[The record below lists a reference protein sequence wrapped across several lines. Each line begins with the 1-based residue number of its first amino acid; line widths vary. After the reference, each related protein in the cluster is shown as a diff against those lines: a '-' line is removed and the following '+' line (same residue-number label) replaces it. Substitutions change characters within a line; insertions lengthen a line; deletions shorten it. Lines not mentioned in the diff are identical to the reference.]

1 MEQKK
6 LSLNEKAALLQKRFR
21 DNPSFTIADARSV
34 LQEKPSTLN
43 WTLYNLTQNGLIS
56 RIGQG
61 LYSFQHKQETAFQP
75 ILSNLGSRILGIL
88 KETGYDF
95 FVSGLDILSVFMEH
109 VPESYPHLLF
119 VEKGS
124 IDEVADLLTKNGV
137 DIIPDDQVKKYPA
150 IRRISSV
157 GEVVLLITTR
167 EFTYAENGLAS
178 VEKAFVDLYYEV
190 SRRDYPLSLQEL
202 VRIFLNMRRRI
213 ALNTSRLIKIASRRN
228 IHPDIRFIVDHGAIT
243 NAAHEFVNFLKKMGE

>member
-6 LSLNEKAALLQKRFR
+6 LSLKEKADLLQGRFH
-21 DNPSFTIADARSV
+21 DNPSFSIADARAV

-43 WTLYNLTQNGLIS
+43 WTLYNLTRNGHIA
-56 RIGQG
+56 RIGKG
-61 LYSFQHKQETAFQP
+61 LYSYQHKQENAFQP
-75 ILSNLGSRILGIL
+75 ILSNLGGRVLGIL

-95 FVSGLDILSVFMEH
+95 FISGLDILNVFMDH

-119 VEKGS
+119 AEKEG
-124 IDEVADLLTKNGV
+124 IDDVSDLLSKSRV
-137 DIIPDDQVKKYPA
+137 DVIPDGQIKKYPT

-157 GEVVLLITTR
+157 GEVVLLIPTR

-190 SRRDYPLSLQEL
+190 SRRDYPLSMQEL
-202 VRIFLNMRRRI
+202 VRIFLNMKRRI
-213 ALNTSRLIKIASRRN
+213 ALNTNRLIKIASRRN
-228 IHPDIRFIVDHGAIT
+228 IHPDIRFIVDHAAIT
-243 NAAHEFVNFLKKMGE
+243 NAAHEFVNLLKKMGE